1 MMARFRVQALTA
13 HKDLAMTI
21 QLTLPDMT
29 CGHCV
34 KTVTATAQRLDPAA
48 RVQTDLATHRVT
60 IDSSVA
66 QAAFEAALA
75 AEGYPADRS
84 AGSTRT

>member
-1 MMARFRVQALTA
+1 MHEDTSMS
-13 HKDLAMTI
+13 I
-21 QLTLPDMT
+21 ELTLPDMT

-60 IDSSVA
+60 IDSDKVA
-66 QAAFEAALA
+66 REAFVAALA
-75 AEGYPADRS
+75 EEGYPAAAPAR
-84 AGSTRT
+84 

>member
-1 MMARFRVQALTA
+1 MA

-34 KTVTATAQRLDPAA
+34 KTVTQTAQRLDPAA
-48 RVQTDLATHRVT
+48 RVQADLATHRVT
-60 IDSSVA
+60 IDSS
-66 QAAFEAALA
+66 AAPEAIEAALA
-75 AEGYPADRS
+75 AEGYPATRS
-84 AGSTRT
+84 AGNTRT